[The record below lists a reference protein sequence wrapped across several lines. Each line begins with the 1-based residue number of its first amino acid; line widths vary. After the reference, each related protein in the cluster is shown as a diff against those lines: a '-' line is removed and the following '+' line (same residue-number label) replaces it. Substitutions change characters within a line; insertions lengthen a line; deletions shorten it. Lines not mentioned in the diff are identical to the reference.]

1 MVQKNLVFPLVFSLL
16 KNPWFLDIYIL
27 LKQFISHI
35 SLMAE
40 LLEVYDLQNNF
51 LGVQDRKEFYKE
63 IWAEHKETGKITRKV
78 KTIRL
83 FLMTS
88 EWRIYIQERSRYKDG
103 NPWMYDKT
111 IWGHVTAND
120 SFHMTMMKESVEE
133 MWVSSVIL
141 TDQEFLQ
148 ATKVVDLSVIGLL
161 RAVAY
166 VPNFMSVKTTLEWN
180 WIEQPQM
187 TTIYAGY
194 YDGAIRFKD
203 GECVGIRVFS
213 MDELKE
219 EIKRDPSKF
228 TEDIKYMVEKY
239 GSYLLS
245 VKDLLE
251 EASS

>member
-1 MVQKNLVFPLVFSLL
+1 
-16 KNPWFLDIYIL
+16 
-27 LKQFISHI
+27 
-35 SLMAE
+35 MAE

-51 LGVQDRKEFYKE
+51 LGVQDRKDFYKE
-63 IWAEHKETGKITRKV
+63 IWAEHRETWKITRKV

-103 NPWMYDKT
+103 NPGMYDKT
-111 IWGHVTAND
+111 IGGHVAAND
-120 SFHMTMMKESVEE
+120 SFNMTMMKESVEE

-148 ATKVVDLSVIGLL
+148 ATRVVDMSVIGLF
-161 RAVAY
+161 RPVAY
-166 VPNFMSVKTTLEWN
+166 VPNFVSVKTTVEWN

-187 TTIYAGY
+187 TTIYVGY

-213 MDELKE
+213 FDELKTE
-219 EIKRDPSKF
+219 MQRDSWKF

-239 GSYLLS
+239 SPYLIS
-245 VKDLLE
+245 VKNLLE
-251 EASS
+251 EAYSN